1 MGKVRKTLF
10 AAAITLITIFLFSGH
25 AFSLTGE
32 EVAMEVEKARR
43 GFLDSKSKLVMT
55 LINASGA
62 KSLREMSNK
71 MLEKPK
77 DSKTEG
83 DKSIIVFL
91 SPADVKGTGLL
102 TYERLDREDDQWLY
116 LPALRR
122 TKRIASKN
130 KSGSFMG
137 SEFAYEDISAQ
148 SLEKYTYS
156 DAVHEE
162 TLNGIVCYKYERY
175 PKSKYSGYTKQVVWA
190 DKKNF
195 ITIKTDYFDRKREL
209 LKTAIF
215 SDYEKKKGV
224 WRIGKIH
231 MKNHQNKKETILE
244 WLEDEIQTGLKER
257 DFTKRMLSRQR

>member
-1 MGKVRKTLF
+1 MRKVRKTLF
-10 AAAITLITIFLFSGH
+10 AAAFTLITIFLFSGH
-25 AFSLTGE
+25 VFSLTGE
-32 EVAMEVEKARR
+32 EVAKEVEKARR
-43 GFLDSKSKLVMT
+43 GFLDSKSELVMT

-62 KSLREMSNK
+62 KSLREMTNK

-122 TKRIASKN
+122 IKRIASKN

-148 SLEKYTYS
+148 SIEKYTYG
-156 DAVHEE
+156 DAVVEE
-162 TLNGIVCYKYERY
+162 TVNGIACYKYERY

-195 ITIKTDYFDRKREL
+195 ITIKTDYYDRKREL

-215 SDYEKKKGV
+215 TDYQKTKGV

-244 WLEDEIQTGLKER
+244 WLEDDIQTGLKER

>member
-1 MGKVRKTLF
+1 MGNATKTSL
-10 AAAITLITIFLFSGH
+10 ATAIALLSVVLLSAR

-32 EVAMEVEKARR
+32 EVAVEVEKARR
-43 GFLDSKSKLVMT
+43 GFSDSKSRLVMT
-55 LINASGA
+55 LINASGD
-62 KSLREMSNK
+62 KSLREMNNK

-77 DSKTEG
+77 GSKTEG

-102 TYERLDREDDQWLY
+102 TYERLDRDDDQWLY

-122 TKRIASKN
+122 IKRIASKN

-156 DAVHEE
+156 NAVNEE
-162 TLNGIVCYKYERY
+162 TLNGIACYKYERY

-195 ITIKTDYFDRKREL
+195 ITMKTDYYDRKQEL

-215 SDYEKKKGV
+215 SDYKKMKGV

-244 WLEDEIQTGLKER
+244 WQEDEIQTGLQER
-257 DFTKRMLSRQR
+257 DFTKRMLSRQ

>member
-1 MGKVRKTLF
+1 MKKARKSFF
-10 AAAITLITIFLFSGH
+10 AAVIILLTIILFSVH
-25 AFSLTGE
+25 AFGLTGE

-43 GFLDSKSKLVMT
+43 GFSDSKSRLVMT

-122 TKRIASKN
+122 VKRIASKN

-148 SLEKYTYS
+148 SLEKYAYR
-156 DAVHEE
+156 H
-162 TLNGIVCYKYERY
+162 L
-175 PKSKYSGYTKQVVWA
+175 
-190 DKKNF
+190 
-195 ITIKTDYFDRKREL
+195 
-209 LKTAIF
+209 
-215 SDYEKKKGV
+215 
-224 WRIGKIH
+224 
-231 MKNHQNKKETILE
+231 
-244 WLEDEIQTGLKER
+244 
-257 DFTKRMLSRQR
+257 